1 MNDQT
6 TACATTAREIW
17 AAWPEAGAVPA
28 SALTHASGCPAC
40 AGELEAFRVFC
51 ARGSAID
58 GRSLAWSRLLPVSRQ
73 RQLAAAT
80 RRALAPAPRRLRP
93 LILVP
98 ALAAALAAL
107 VVRVRPSPQEPPLPS
122 GAIEAVENRDM
133 LEHLDLL
140 ENMDIAEKL
149 ADRSREDVR

>member
-1 MNDQT
+1 MSVQP
-6 TACATTAREIW
+6 TACAGAEREIW
-17 AAWPEAGAVPA
+17 AAWPETGAVPA
-28 SALTHASGCPAC
+28 SALAHASGCPAC
-40 AGELEAFRVFC
+40 AAELEAFRAFC
-51 ARGSAID
+51 ARGAAVD
-58 GRSLAWSRLLPVSRQ
+58 GRSLAWSRLLPDSR
-73 RQLAAAT
+73 RRRLAAAT

-107 VVRVRPSPQEPPLPS
+107 VFRVRPSPQEPPLPS

-140 ENMDIAEKL
+140 ENMDVAEKL
-149 ADRSREDVR
+149 ADRPREETR